1 MRRVRLCNHRDYAH
15 QAPLSMGYLQ
25 ARLLEQV
32 DISSKGSSSPRDRT
46 PISRVSCTGR
56 QVLGQRATRGA
67 LGCCCSVAKLYL
79 TLCNYWTVACQAS
92 LSFAISWSL
101 PKFMSFESVTL
112 SNHLILCHPLLPCLR
127 SFLASRSFPVSRL
140 FASSGQS
147 IGASERVLLIN
158 IQGWFPLGLT
168 GLIPLLFKGLSRIFS
183 GTTVWKSQ
191 FFSAQSS
198 LWSSSHICIWL
209 LENP

>member
-67 LGCCCSVAKLYL
+67 LGCCCSVAKSCL
-79 TLCNYWTVACQAS
+79 TLCNPINCSPIGFPVLHYLPEFAQTHVHCVDHIQPSHLLLPPAPLLQAS
-92 LSFAISWSL
+92 FSC
-101 PKFMSFESVTL
+101 P
-112 SNHLILCHPLLPCLR
+112 H
-127 SFLASRSFPVSRL
+127 SFLASGSFLMNQL

-147 IGASERVLLIN
+147 IGASASVFLKN
-158 IQGWFPLGLT
+158 IQD
-168 GLIPLLFKGLSRIFS
+168 
-183 GTTVWKSQ
+183 
-191 FFSAQSS
+191 
-198 LWSSSHICIWL
+198 
-209 LENP
+209 